1 MKLAIISHT
10 QHYVDANNAI
20 VGWGPTIKEINYLLD
35 TVDTVYH
42 IAPLHNEKPPSSSL
56 PYASKKIIYIPLK
69 PSGGSGWKKLSIL
82 FTAPYNIFK
91 IVSTLHKVDK
101 IQFRA
106 PTGMGIYVLPLLK
119 LYPSN
124 KYWVKYAGNWKD
136 KFMPLGNKLQKKWLQ
151 KCTAT
156 TTKITVNGTW
166 AGERENIIP
175 FENPCLDD
183 IDRKKGEKIIESKEL
198 RSKLVFCF
206 VGALNEHKGVSKIID
221 AFSKL
226 SASQKYK
233 VEVVHFVGD
242 GKERQEYI
250 SRSEK
255 SGVQMKFHGFLSKDQ
270 IITTYQKS
278 NFIILPSKSEGF
290 PKVIGEAMNYGCL
303 PIVSNVSC
311 LEQYIENN
319 KNGFLIKPNTIE
331 ELVKAIEK
339 ALESQS
345 EIYQEMLMKNY
356 LLAEKFTYKYYN
368 NRILSEILN
377 Q

>member
-10 QHYVDANNAI
+10 QHYLDHDNTI
-20 VGWGPTIKEINYLLD
+20 VGWGPTVKEINYLLNI
-35 TVDTVYH
+35 VDTVYH

-56 PYASKKIIYIPLK
+56 AYASKKIIFIPLK

-82 FTAPYNIFK
+82 FTAPYNILK
-91 IVSTLHKVDK
+91 IVSVLHKVDK

-106 PTGMGIYVLPLLK
+106 PTGIGVYVLPLLA

-136 KFMPLGNKLQKKWLQ
+136 KFMPIGNKLQKKWLK

-156 TTKITVNGTW
+156 KTKVTVNGMWT
-166 AGERENIIP
+166 GERANVIP

-183 IDRKKGEKIIESKEL
+183 FDRNTGKKNMVTKEIDSKV
-198 RSKLVFCF
+198 VFCF

-226 SASQKYK
+226 SHEQKNK
-233 VEVVHFVGD
+233 VDVVHFVGD
-242 GKERQEYI
+242 GKDRQSYL
-250 SRSEK
+250 SRSEA
-255 SGVQMKFHGFLSKDQ
+255 SGVQMMFHGFLSKDA
-270 IITTYQKS
+270 IITTYQNS

-290 PKVIGEAMNYGCL
+290 PKVIGEAMNYGCV

-311 LEQYIENN
+311 IEQYIENN
-319 KNGFLIKPNTIE
+319 TNGFLIKPNTVE
-331 ELVKAIEK
+331 ELIKAIET
-339 ALESQS
+339 ALNTQN
-345 EIYQEMLMKNY
+345 EIYQKMLMKNY
-356 LLAEKFTYKYYN
+356 ILAEKFTYKYYN
-368 NRILSEILN
+368 NRILFEIIKE
-377 Q
+377 